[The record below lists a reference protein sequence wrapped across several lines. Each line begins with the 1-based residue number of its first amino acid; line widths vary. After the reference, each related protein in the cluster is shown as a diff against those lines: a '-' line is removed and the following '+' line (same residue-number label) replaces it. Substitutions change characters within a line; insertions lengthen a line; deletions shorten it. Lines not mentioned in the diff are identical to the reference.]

1 MFDKFTNRAK
11 QVIKLAKKEA
21 QRLNHNY
28 LGTEHVLL
36 GLLKLGQG
44 VAVNVLRNMNID
56 FDTVRAEVEKLVGYG
71 PEIQLYTDPA
81 LTGKVKKVFEFANE
95 EAANLNHNYV
105 GTEHLLL
112 GLLKQTEGVA
122 AQVLENLNINLKE
135 VRKEVLKELETF
147 NLQLPPIGGNPPPP
161 PSNNPPPPGSSSK
174 PFDKG
179 SAAATQAND
188 KMPALKAYGHDLT
201 EMSREGKLD
210 PVIGRKEEVERL
222 ILILCRRRKNNPV
235 LVGEAG
241 VGKTAIVEGLAQAIV
256 KGEVPDNLRKKRLIS
271 LDLALMIAGT
281 KYRGQFEERIKA
293 VMDEIKKNGNVL
305 LFIDELHTI
314 VGAGAAEGAID
325 ASNILKPALSRGE
338 IQCIGATTVD
348 EYRKHIEKDA
358 ALERR
363 FQKILVAPPSVD
375 DTIEIL
381 GGLKAKYEEHHKCI
395 YTPGALHAAA
405 TFSDRYIHGR
415 FLPDK
420 AIDLLDEAG
429 AKMRIEMM
437 NQPQDITKFEQEI
450 EEARLAKEEAITK
463 QEYEK
468 AAKLRDK
475 EKTLREQYQQI
486 RAQWEINKE
495 EHEVIVEDEDIASI
509 IAKQTG
515 IPLNRLT
522 QGETEKVL
530 KMEEILR
537 ESIVGQDDA
546 LKSVC
551 RAVRRSR
558 ADIKDPN
565 RPIGAFLFLGPTGV
579 GKTLLARL
587 LAIHLFGGEDALI
600 QVDMSEY
607 MEKFAVSRMTGSPPG
622 YVGHEEGGQLTEQ
635 VRQRPYSVV
644 LFDEIEKAHPD
655 VMDLLLQILEE
666 GRLTDSFGRKVD
678 FRNTIVIMTS
688 NLGAD
693 LIKKSSEVGFGASAG
708 SLDYEHIK
716 EKILSAVKKHF
727 KPEFLNRLN
736 DIVIFQPLQKEG
748 LMQVIDIELKKLMTR
763 LSRRELNLTL
773 DDTAK
778 GFLVEKGFQP
788 EMGARPLRR
797 IIEQYLEDPLAEKVL
812 LNPDDAFKYLVTVE
826 GDHLNFVE
834 QERKP
839 RHKEVMERAKKSKD
853 KDKEKDGEKEK
864 ENPNEGSVATEEK
877 ES

>member
-44 VAVNVLRNMNID
+44 VAVNVLRNLNID
-56 FDTVRAEVEKLVGYG
+56 FETVRNEVEKLVGYG
-71 PEIQLYTDPA
+71 PEIQVYGDPA
-81 LTGKVKKVFEFANE
+81 LTGKVKKVFEYASE

-112 GLLKQTEGVA
+112 GLLRQTDGVA
-122 AQVLENLNINLKE
+122 AQVLENLNVNLKE

-147 NLQLPPIGGNPPPP
+147 NLQLPPIGGTPP
-161 PSNNPPPPGSSSK
+161 PSGVSGASPGAKSYE
-174 PFDKG
+174 KG
-179 SAAATQAND
+179 TSTAGID

-201 EMSREGKLD
+201 EMCREGKMD

-256 KGEVPDNLRKKRLIS
+256 RGEVPDNLRKKRLIA

-338 IQCIGATTVD
+338 MQCIGATTID

-363 FQKILVAPPSVD
+363 FQKIFIQPPSVAE
-375 DTIEIL
+375 TVEIL
-381 GGLKAKYEEHHKCI
+381 NGLKTKYEEHHKCI
-395 YTPGALHAAA
+395 YTQASLMSAAVL
-405 TFSDRYIHGR
+405 SDRYVHGR

-420 AIDLLDEAG
+420 AIDLIDEAG
-429 AKMRIEMM
+429 AKMRIAMM
-437 NQPQDITKFEQEI
+437 NQPQDISKLEAEI
-450 EEARLAKEEAITK
+450 EDTRVAKEEAIGK

-475 EKTLREQYQQI
+475 EKTLREQLQEV
-486 RAQWEINKE
+486 RHEWESSKE
-495 EHEVIVEDEDIASI
+495 EHEVIVEDEDVAAVVS
-509 IAKQTG
+509 KQTG

-522 QGETEKVL
+522 EGETQKVL
-530 KMEEILR
+530 KIEEVLTSGI
-537 ESIVGQDDA
+537 IGQDEA
-546 LKSVC
+546 VKTVS
-551 RAVRRSR
+551 RAIRRSR

-579 GKTLLARL
+579 GKTLLARQ
-587 LAIHLFGGEDALI
+587 LATHLFGGEDALI

-666 GRLTDSFGRKVD
+666 GRLTDSFGRKID

-693 LIKKSSEVGFGASAG
+693 LIKKSTEVGFGARDSA
-708 SLDYEHIK
+708 LEYDNIK
-716 EKILSAVKKHF
+716 EKIEGAVKKHF
-727 KPEFLNRLN
+727 KPEFLNRI
-736 DIVIFQPLQKEG
+736 DDVIIFRPLQKEQ
-748 LMQVIDIELKKLMTR
+748 LLLVINIEIGKVQAR
-763 LSRRELNLTL
+763 LNRREVTL
-773 DDTAK
+773 DIDDKAK
-778 GFLVEKGFQP
+778 NFLVEKGFQP
-788 EMGARPLRR
+788 ELGARPLRR
-797 IIEQYLEDPLAEKVL
+797 IIQQYLEDPLAEKL
-812 LNPDDAFKYLVTVE
+812 LLHPNEGRKCLVTVE
-826 GDHLNFVE
+826 NDQIIFVDE
-834 QERKP
+834 
-839 RHKEVMERAKKSKD
+839 EVFPLKRDFKKTAVLS
-853 KDKEKDGEKEK
+853 
-864 ENPNEGSVATEEK
+864 
-877 ES
+877 

>member
-44 VAVNVLRNMNID
+44 VAVNVLRNLSID
-56 FDTVRAEVEKLVGYG
+56 YEAVRQEVEKLVGYG
-71 PEIQLYTDPA
+71 PEIQVYGDPA
-81 LTGKVKKVFEFANE
+81 LTGKVKKVFEYANE

-112 GLLKQTEGVA
+112 GLLRQTDGVA
-122 AQVLENLNINLKE
+122 AQVLESLSVDLKE
-135 VRKEVLKELETF
+135 IRKEVLKELETF
-147 NLQLPPIGGNPPPP
+147 NLQLPPIGGSTPA
-161 PSNNPPPPGSSSK
+161 PSSHSSK
-174 PFDKG
+174 QYEKAG
-179 SAAATQAND
+179 AGGE

-201 EMSREGKLD
+201 EMSREGRLD
-210 PVIGRKEEVERL
+210 PVIGRQDEVERL

-256 KGEVPDNLRKKRLIS
+256 RSEVPDNLRKKKLVA

-338 IQCIGATTVD
+338 IQVIGATTVD

-363 FQKILVAPPSVD
+363 FQKIHINPPS
-375 DTIEIL
+375 IEETVQIL
-381 GGLKAKYEEHHKCI
+381 SGLKAKYEDHHKCQ
-395 YTPGALHAAA
+395 YTADALESAAVL
-405 TFSDRYIHGR
+405 SDRYIHGR

-420 AIDLLDEAG
+420 AIDLIDEAG
-429 AKMRIEMM
+429 AKKRVAMM
-437 NQPQDITKFEQEI
+437 DQPDEIAGLETKI
-450 EEARLAKEEAITK
+450 EETRLAKEEAIGK

-468 AAKLRDK
+468 AAKLRDE
-475 EKTLREQYQQI
+475 EKKQREYLQKV
-486 RAQWEINKE
+486 RADWETDKE
-495 EHEVIVEDEDIASI
+495 EHQVVVEEDDIASVV
-509 IAKQTG
+509 ARQTG
-515 IPLNRLT
+515 IPMNRLT
-522 QGETEKVL
+522 EGETEKVL
-530 KMEEILR
+530 KMQEKLGEY
-537 ESIVGQDDA
+537 IVGQSDA
-546 LKSVC
+546 VETVC
-551 RAVRRSR
+551 RAIRRSR

-579 GKTLLARL
+579 GKTHLARL
-587 LAIHLFGGEDALI
+587 LATHMFGGEEALI

-655 VMDLLLQILEE
+655 VMDILLQILEE
-666 GRLTDSFGRKVD
+666 GRLSDSFGRKVD
-678 FRNTIVIMTS
+678 FRNTIIIMTS

-693 LIKKSSEVGFGASAG
+693 LIKKSTEVGFGARDDV
-708 SLDYEHIK
+708 LDYDVIK
-716 EKILSAVKKHF
+716 EKIEAACKKHF

-736 DIVIFQPLQKEG
+736 DMVIFHPLDRKD
-748 LMQVIDIELKKLMTR
+748 LAHVIELEITKVQERLKNRDIEL
-763 LSRRELNLTL
+763 ELDEN
-773 DDTAK
+773 AK
-778 GFLVEKGFQP
+778 SYLVDKGFQP

-797 IIEQYLEDPLAEKVL
+797 VIEQYLEDPLAERLLKYPAKLKKVL
-812 LNPDDAFKYLVTVE
+812 VSAEDDQLKFIDEMSE
-826 GDHLNFVE
+826 G
-834 QERKP
+834 
-839 RHKEVMERAKKSKD
+839 KSKSKKGKSGD
-853 KDKEKDGEKEK
+853 SKKKEEA
-864 ENPNEGSVATEEK
+864 VAGK
-877 ES
+877 

>member
-44 VAVNVLRNMNID
+44 VAVNVLRNLNLD
-56 FDTVRAEVEKLVGYG
+56 YETVRSEVERLVGFG
-71 PEIQLYTDPA
+71 PEIQVYGDPA
-81 LTGKVKKVFEFANE
+81 LTGRVKKVFEFANE

-112 GLLKQTEGVA
+112 GLLRQTDGVA
-122 AQVLENLNINLKE
+122 AQVLENLNVNLKE

-147 NLQLPPIGGNPPPP
+147 NLQIPPMATSSQG
-161 PSNNPPPPGSSSK
+161 SGSSGGKSSEK
-174 PFDKG
+174 SGAPG
-179 SAAATQAND
+179 D
-188 KMPALKAYGHDLT
+188 KMPALKAYGYDLT
-201 EMSREGKLD
+201 EMCREGRMD
-210 PVIGRKEEVERL
+210 PVVGRKNEVERL

-235 LVGEAG
+235 LIGEAG

-256 KGEVPDNLRKKRLIS
+256 KGEVPDNLRKKRLIT

-293 VMDEIKKNGNVL
+293 VMDEIKKHGNIL

-338 IQCIGATTVD
+338 IQCIGATTMD

-363 FQKILVAPPSVD
+363 FQKIIVAPPSVD
-375 DTIEIL
+375 ETIEIL
-381 GGLKAKYEEHHKCI
+381 KGLKEPYEKHHKVI
-395 YTPGALHAAA
+395 FTDQALKAAA
-405 TFSDRYIHGR
+405 TLSDRYIHGR

-429 AKMRIEMM
+429 AKMRISMM
-437 NQPQDITKFEQEI
+437 NQPADIGKLEI
-450 EEARLAKEEAITK
+450 EIEQTRIAKDEAIGK

-468 AAKLRDK
+468 AAKLRDN
-475 EKTLREQYQQI
+475 EKSLREKLQQI
-486 RAQWEINKE
+486 RAEWETNKE
-495 EHEVIVEDEDIASI
+495 EHQVIVDDEDVAAV

-515 IPLNRLT
+515 IPLSRLT
-522 QGETEKVL
+522 EGETQKVL
-530 KMEEILR
+530 KMEEILAQQL
-537 ESIVGQDDA
+537 IGQEEA
-546 LKSVC
+546 LKAVC
-551 RAVRRSR
+551 KAIRRSR

-565 RPIGAFLFLGPTGV
+565 RPIGSFLFLGPTGV

-587 LAIHLFGGEDALI
+587 LAIYMFGGEDALI

-635 VRQRPYSVV
+635 VRQRPYCVV

-666 GRLTDSFGRKVD
+666 GRLTDSFGRKID
-678 FRNTIVIMTS
+678 FRNAIVIMTS

-693 LIKKSSEVGFGASAG
+693 LIRKQHEISFSTREGLPDHKT
-708 SLDYEHIK
+708 IK
-716 EKILSAVKKHF
+716 EKIDAAVKKHY
-727 KPEFLNRLN
+727 KPEFLNRI
-736 DIVIFQPLQKEG
+736 DGSVIFHALEKKELRQIMQLEFKKVQKRLVPRKIYLE
-748 LMQVIDIELKKLMTR
+748 IDPAALDL
-763 LSRRELNLTL
+763 LT
-773 DDTAK
+773 DM
-778 GFLVEKGFQP
+778 VEHESAF
-788 EMGARPLRR
+788 GARPARR
-797 IIEQYLEDPLAEKVL
+797 IIEQTLEDPLSEFVL
-812 LNPDDAFKYLVTVE
+812 KKPLAQHRYLIVVENGQIQFKDVI
-826 GDHLNFVE
+826 E
-834 QERKP
+834 QEAP
-839 RHKEVMERAKKSKD
+839 
-853 KDKEKDGEKEK
+853 
-864 ENPNEGSVATEEK
+864 EEILA
-877 ES
+877 ETGGA

>member
-28 LGTEHVLL
+28 LGTEHLLL

-44 VAVNVLRNMNID
+44 IAVNVLRNLNID
-56 FDTVRAEVEKLVGYG
+56 FETVRTEVEKLVGYG
-71 PEIQLYTDPA
+71 PEIQVYGDPA
-81 LTGKVKKVFEFANE
+81 LTGKVKKVLEYASE
-95 EAANLNHNYV
+95 EAASLNHNYV

-112 GLLKQTEGVA
+112 GLLRQTDGVA
-122 AQVLENLNINLKE
+122 AQALENLNVDLKG

-147 NLQLPPIGGNPPPP
+147 NLQLPPIASTPNMPQMGSGGLMGAPKQPEKNGL
-161 PSNNPPPPGSSSK
+161 SNE
-174 PFDKG
+174 
-179 SAAATQAND
+179 

-201 EMSREGKLD
+201 EIARESKMD
-210 PVIGRKEEVERL
+210 PVIGRKDEVENL

-256 KGEVPDNLRKKRLIS
+256 RGDVPDNLRNKRLIS

-293 VMDEIKKNGNVL
+293 VMDEIKRNGQIL

-338 IQCIGATTVD
+338 IQCIGATTLD

-363 FQKILVAPPSVD
+363 FQKILVNPPSVEE
-375 DTIEIL
+375 TIEIL
-381 GGLKAKYEEHHKCI
+381 MGLKSKYEEHHKCI
-395 YTPGALHAAA
+395 YTPSAVEAASVL
-405 TFSDRYIHGR
+405 SDRYIPAR

-420 AIDLLDEAG
+420 AIDLLDIAG
-429 AKMRIEMM
+429 ARGRVAMM
-437 NQPQDITKFEQEI
+437 NQPLGIAKLESDI
-450 EEARLAKEEAITK
+450 EETRSAKEEAISH
-463 QEYEK
+463 QRYEE

-475 EKTLREQYQQI
+475 EKQLREQLQKV
-486 RAQWEINKE
+486 RSEWEINKAE
-495 EHEVIVEDEDIASI
+495 NEVIVEDDDIAKI
-509 IAKQTG
+509 VGQMTG
-515 IPLNRLT
+515 IPTSQLT
-522 QGETEKVL
+522 EEETQKVL
-530 KMEEILR
+530 RMEEELKERI
-537 ESIVGQDDA
+537 IGQDEA
-546 LKSVC
+546 VNIVC
-551 RAVRRSR
+551 RAIRRSR
-558 ADIKDPN
+558 AGIKDPN

-587 LAIHLFGGEDALI
+587 LAVHLFGGEEALI

-622 YVGHEEGGQLTEQ
+622 YVGHEEGGQLTER

-678 FRNTIVIMTS
+678 FRNTVICLTS
-688 NLGAD
+688 NIGAD
-693 LIKKSSEVGFGASAG
+693 LIRRTTHMGFGIGEETMDLEA
-708 SLDYEHIK
+708 IK
-716 EKILSAVKKHF
+716 SKIYDELKKKF
-727 KPEFLNRLN
+727 KPEFRNRL
-736 DIVIFQPLQKEG
+736 DGEIVFAPLPKKD
-748 LMQVIDIELKKLMTR
+748 LLRVLDIELTKLQKR
-763 LSRRELNLTL
+763 LAPKGINITL
-773 DDTAK
+773 DEKAK
-778 GFLVEKGFQP
+778 NFLLESGFEAGL
-788 EMGARPLRR
+788 GARPIRR
-797 IIEQYLEDPLAEKVL
+797 TLELNLEDPLASFL
-812 LNPDDAFKYLVTVE
+812 LSHPHQKKHSLVTVE
-826 GDHLNFVE
+826 NNALKFIDESSETPDFDSS
-834 QERKP
+834 QEL
-839 RHKEVMERAKKSKD
+839 KSK
-853 KDKEKDGEKEK
+853 
-864 ENPNEGSVATEEK
+864 
-877 ES
+877 ESNTKV

>member
-1 MFDKFTNRAK
+1 MFDKFTNRSK

-28 LGTEHVLL
+28 LGTEHILL

-44 VAVNVLRNMNID
+44 VAVNVLRNLNID
-56 FDTVRAEVEKLVGYG
+56 FETVKAEVEKVVGYG
-71 PEIQLYTDPA
+71 PELQVFGDPA
-81 LTGKVKKVFEFANE
+81 LTGKVKKVFEYANE
-95 EAANLNHNYV
+95 EASNLNHNYV

-112 GLLKQTEGVA
+112 GLLRQTDGVA
-122 AQVLENLNINLKE
+122 AQVLENLNVNLKE

-147 NLQLPPIGGNPPPP
+147 NLQLPPLSTGG
-161 PSNNPPPPGSSSK
+161 PGTQLGQSSGSLGK
-174 PFDKG
+174 TPFDKTSG
-179 SAAATQAND
+179 SLD
-188 KMPALKAYGHDLT
+188 KLPALKAYGHDLT
-201 EMSREGKLD
+201 EAYREGKMD
-210 PVIGRKEEVERL
+210 PVVGRKDEIERL

-256 KGEVPDNLRKKRLIS
+256 KGDVPDILRKKKLIT
-271 LDLALMIAGT
+271 LDLPLMIAGT

-293 VMDEIKKNGNVL
+293 VMDEIKKNGNIL

-325 ASNILKPALSRGE
+325 ASNILKPALSRSE
-338 IQCIGATTVD
+338 LQCIGATTID

-363 FQKILVAPPSVD
+363 FQKIQVAPPSVD
-375 DTIEIL
+375 ETIEIL
-381 GGLKAKYEEHHKCI
+381 YGLKPEYEKHHKVI
-395 YTPGALHAAA
+395 FTPQAIQAAA
-405 TFSDRYIHGR
+405 VLSDRYVHGR

-420 AIDLLDEAG
+420 AIDLIDEAG
-429 AKMRIEMM
+429 AKVRMSMM
-437 NQPQDITKFEQEI
+437 NQPQDIGKYEVEI
-450 EEARLAKEEAITK
+450 EETRLAKEESISK

-475 EKTLREQYQQI
+475 EKTLREQLQQI
-486 RAQWEINKE
+486 RTEWETNKE
-495 EHEVIVEDEDIASI
+495 EHELIVEDEDVANVV
-509 IAKQTG
+509 ARQTG
-515 IPLNRLT
+515 IPMNRLT
-522 QGETEKVL
+522 EGELQKVL
-530 KMEEILR
+530 KMEEILKQ
-537 ESIVGQDDA
+537 SIIGQEDA
-546 LKSVC
+546 IKTVC
-551 RAVRRSR
+551 RAIRRSR

-587 LAIHLFGGEDALI
+587 LAINLFGGEDALI

-655 VMDLLLQILEE
+655 VMDILLQILEE
-666 GRLTDSFGRKVD
+666 GRLTDSYGRKID
-678 FRNTIVIMTS
+678 FRNTIIILTS

-693 LIKKSSEVGFGASAG
+693 LIKKSTEIGFGASEG
-708 SLDYEHIK
+708 SLDYNHIK
-716 EKILSAVKKHF
+716 EKIESEVKKRF

-736 DIVIFQPLQKEG
+736 DIVIFHPLNKENLLHVIELEIAKLQKRVKE
-748 LMQVIDIELKKLMTR
+748 
-763 LSRRELNLTL
+763 REVTLEL
-773 DDTAK
+773 DDEAK
-778 GFLVEKGFQP
+778 SFLVDKGFQP

-797 IIEQYLEDPLAEKVL
+797 TIEQYLEDPLAEKVL
-812 LNPDDAFKYLVTVE
+812 SSPNEGRKCKVTV
-826 GDHLNFVE
+826 
-834 QERKP
+834 
-839 RHKEVMERAKKSKD
+839 
-853 KDKEKDGEKEK
+853 KDGEIAIIDEEVFSRHKPKTEK
-864 ENPNEGSVATEEK
+864 TATPVG
-877 ES
+877 